1 MPSHAGDVTL
11 IDLLMNG
18 FEKNESIGNW
28 FWRQLP
34 APDDATAIRKFE
46 EFAAEGRRWKG
57 EPLESVSDSDG
68 RAIVWSDLQV
78 RQKGRGVIVAGRS
91 ETIAQVWYANSS
103 WNEDPMGE
111 VFDWFSESVRL
122 PQ

>member
-11 IDLLMNG
+11 IDLLMDG
-18 FEKNESIGNW
+18 FEKNESIDNW

-57 EPLESVSDSDG
+57 APLESVSDSDR
-68 RAIVWSDLQV
+68 RAVVWSDLQI
-78 RQKGRGVIVAGRS
+78 RQQGRGVIVAGKS
-91 ETIAQVWYANSS
+91 EHIAPVWYESNT
-103 WNEDPMGE
+103 WNGDPMGD
-111 VFDWFSESVRL
+111 VFAWLSESVRL
-122 PQ
+122 PR

>member
-1 MPSHAGDVTL
+1 MPSNADDVTL

-18 FEKNESIGNW
+18 FEKNECFDDW

-57 EPLESVSDSDG
+57 EPLETVSESDG

-78 RQKGRGVIVAGRS
+78 RQKGRGVLVAGKS
-91 ETIAQVWYANSS
+91 GNIASLWYADST
-103 WNEDPMGE
+103 WNGDPMGD
-111 VFDWFSESVRL
+111 VFGWFSESVRL
-122 PQ
+122 PR